1 MTAFQRLLLA
11 TILLTFVLIVI
22 GGTVRATDS
31 GLGCPDWP
39 TCHGSLIP
47 RAEKHTLIEYSH
59 RTAATVVGFL
69 FLGVTYY
76 AFKTERRNKLVFWLA
91 FTAGILLAFQI
102 ILGGITVKKELPA
115 EIVAGHLATAIAFMG
130 VMIVTLAI
138 SLQRHR
144 GVPALSTAFESTYTR
159 LAMLTAAT
167 AFVTLV
173 LGSYISGTSASL
185 ACSGWP
191 LCNGSVFPGG
201 DSDVGLHVLHRFVAG
216 LLGLMLLGLT
226 YQAFEERRRQP
237 LLIGLTLFASTVYVT
252 QALVG
257 AANIWTD
264 LSAGVVVAHLSLA
277 ALLWCVMV
285 TLSALAFYAPSDDL
299 ASDERQR
306 EPGKVPEWA
315 R

>member
-1 MTAFQRLLLA
+1 A
-11 TILLTFVLIVI
+11 
-22 GGTVRATDS
+22 
-31 GLGCPDWP
+31 
-39 TCHGSLIP
+39 
-47 RAEKHTLIEYSH
+47 H
-59 RTAATVVGFL
+59 RTAATVVGCL
-69 FLGVTYY
+69 FLCVTYF

-91 FTAGILLAFQI
+91 FSAGILLAFQI

-115 EIVAGHLATAIAFMG
+115 EIVAAHLATAVAFMG

-138 SLQRHR
+138 SVFRSR
-144 GVPALSTAFESTYTR
+144 RIEPFASALDSGYTR
-159 LAMLTAAT
+159 
-167 AFVTLV
+167 
-173 LGSYISGTSASL
+173 L

-201 DSDVGLHVLHRFVAG
+201 SSDVGLHVLHRFVAG

-226 YQAFEERRRQP
+226 YQAFDERRRQP
-237 LLIGLTLFASTVYVT
+237 LLVALTLFASALYVA

-264 LSAGVVVAHLSLA
+264 LSAGVVATHLSLA

-285 TLSALAFYAPSDDL
+285 TLSVLAVYLPDRDVE
-299 ASDERQR
+299 SDERRR
-306 EPGKVPEWA
+306 ETAKVAEWA